1 MCGQEARHG
10 WGSGMMAQRC
20 WVTLWALQWPEQR
33 NDRGNPEQWG
43 LGK

>member
-1 MCGQEARHG
+1 MDRKRAVAGG
-10 WGSGMMAQRC
+10 VGMMAQRR

-33 NDRGNPEQWG
+33 SGNPEQWG